1 MVNCVSKLGED
12 ETSQNKVKKGIIE
25 ELAVKETG
33 EPSSEEVDFKKE
45 VIEGI
50 DTDVFLVDKQEAD
63 TTNVEYNAKVQSDIK
78 PDVSVE
84 NVVDE
89 QETMQTTSSSIAFQ
103 ALATELEKEVQLFH
117 SEVASEVKATL
128 NLYYPEAKEFVG
140 EARMRSREQ
149 YKQVAR
155 QLSHHLRERIKE
167 SYRVLHGGLQGVKMT
182 KEHQV
187 FIRSKVEKFLIDS

>member
-167 SYRVLHGGLQGVKMT
+167 SHRLLHGGLQGVKMT